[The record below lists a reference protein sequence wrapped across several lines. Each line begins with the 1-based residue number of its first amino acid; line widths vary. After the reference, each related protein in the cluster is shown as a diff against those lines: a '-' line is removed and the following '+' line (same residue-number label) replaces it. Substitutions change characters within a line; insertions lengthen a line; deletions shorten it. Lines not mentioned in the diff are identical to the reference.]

1 MSKSLLLLKD
11 APPEDIK
18 FAIDRTLG
26 RNIKVQIDFSSE
38 DSPMEQ
44 IDLLTSANSPV
55 VIDENPEMKPDG
67 KTIRFGIKSLE
78 VNAAKLSKILGN

>member
-1 MSKSLLLLKD
+1 MSKSLLLKD
-11 APPEDIK
+11 SQAEDVK

-26 RNIKVQIDFSSE
+26 RNIKVQIDFSS
-38 DSPMEQ
+38 DVSPMEQ

-78 VNAAKLSKILGN
+78 VNAAQ